1 MNPPFLSRSA
11 SLGSKA
17 SLSGL
22 CPKESSRWAA
32 GRRLPGPH
40 KVGHAG
46 GAEYGHAAIGKA
58 LQPLM
63 ERETQRF
70 RQESMVE
77 DGERP
82 EPECLAAGLDESG
95 ARQSFVDEAAG
106 VQCLIR

>member
-1 MNPPFLSRSA
+1 MLASRYEEVVVDQ
-11 SLGSKA
+11 LFDGTTQ
-17 SLSGL
+17 LT
-22 CPKESSRWAA
+22 
-32 GRRLPGPH
+32 
-40 KVGHAG
+40 
-46 GAEYGHAAIGKA
+46 KA

-95 ARQSFVDEAAG
+95 ARQSFVDEAAADG
-106 VQCLIR
+106 GAESGAKLAPGTPRR